1 MRNIKLIIYIFLFSH
16 LVFSQTKDPL
26 MSEDFEKQSIWVDS
40 IYNSMTLDEKIGQ
53 LFFVQANSF
62 ESNNSEEV
70 KSLIKNQKIGGL
82 IFSREPQI
90 NRFL

>member
-26 MSEDFEKQSIWVDS
+26 MSEDFEKQSVWVDS

-53 LFFVQANSF
+53 LFSF
-62 ESNNSEEV
+62 
-70 KSLIKNQKIGGL
+70 KLIALNL
-82 IFSREPQI
+82 II
-90 NRFL
+90 LKK

>member
-26 MSEDFEKQSIWVDS
+26 MSEDFEKQSVWVDS

-53 LFFVQANSF
+53 LFFLF
-62 ESNNSEEV
+62 
-70 KSLIKNQKIGGL
+70 KLIALNQIILKK
-82 IFSREPQI
+82 
-90 NRFL
+90 